1 MTTMTETGVA
11 THVYQLYIG
20 ATPEAIWEALT
31 TSTEMYGYRAK
42 SDYELRPGG
51 AFRVHATEDMR
62 AMGAPEVIIDGE
74 VVEADAPRRLV
85 QTWHAHFDPQ
95 TDAEGATRLSF
106 ELEPGEGG
114 VTKLTLTHELEGAPT
129 VAALVSGA
137 MANTG
142 GGWPFVVSDLKTLLE
157 TGKPLA
163 G

>member
-11 THVYQLYIG
+11 TQVYQLYIG
-20 ATPEAIWEALT
+20 ATREAIWDALT
-31 TSTEMYGYRAK
+31 TSTETYGYRAK

-129 VAALVSGA
+129 VATLVSGA